1 MADDTTQRAAF
12 NFLRT
17 HLQTQELF
25 TIEEFRDA
33 TGWEKPGTLKTYLV
47 KQYKGIFE
55 KVGDKYRVSET
66 FRKFVT
72 WRKFKQHVT
81 QVRRV
86 VTNYDPTSSEV
97 MMYDFLMPLTN
108 EAYLRTTLDALFFK
122 DTIAARLKTIGA
134 AELKR
139 NLRQYANEEDARLY
153 EAVLKFIEAH
163 FAGYSI
169 YHVDGR
175 FRSGKLRT
183 QDEVADLQ
191 KKGERYL
198 IDETTAVARFI
209 FPYADAEELNSVRY
223 LFRIL
228 FVRSIIQLVNG
239 EEQIWML
246 ETGPENKVHIWAAL
260 GEDDAEQH
268 EDDTEDSEAD
278 L

>member
-12 NFLRT
+12 NFLRV

-33 TGWEKPGTLKTYLV
+33 TGWEKPGTLETYLG

-134 AELKR
+134 AELKA
-139 NLRQYANEEDARLY
+139 NLQQFADEEDDRLY
-153 EAVLKFIEAH
+153 DSVLKFIEGH

-183 QDEVADLQ
+183 QDEVADVQ

-260 GEDDAEQH
+260 GEDDVEQDG
-268 EDDTEDSEAD
+268 DDTTDSEAE